1 MGAYFLVVNP
11 AKRQY
16 LDPGRFGEPI
26 KFSNVL
32 AGAHCLRALKLL
44 IEDCF
49 RPEGTSFHGAWLG
62 DPVILASDDYGL
74 PDPGGQITATADD
87 PGRNLYAL
95 ARAEF
100 TDISYRALAELC
112 RDAEVAEEL
121 AERAKGDDS
130 FLVDLGTVLIQYHQ
144 FSLESAL
151 EQLVGRPWRK
161 AYNQAMASSHW
172 LPLMPIDWP
181 LKCIELSGRCSG
193 LGPPVWNGGT
203 IDQQQQ
209 PIDRDTE
216 LPGQQECPGRGV

>member
-32 AGAHCLRALKLL
+32 AGAHCLRAFKLL
-44 IEDCF
+44 VADCF
-49 RPEGTSFHGAWLG
+49 RPDGASFRGAWLG

-74 PDPGGQITATADD
+74 PDPGGQVTATADD

-100 TDISYRALAELC
+100 TNISYRALAELC
-112 RDAEVAEEL
+112 RDAEVAKEL
-121 AERAKGDDS
+121 AVKAKGDNG

-151 EQLVGRPWRK
+151 EQSVGRPWRK
-161 AYNQAMASSHW
+161 AYNQAMASSHG

-181 LKCIELSGRCSG
+181 LK
-193 LGPPVWNGGT
+193 
-203 IDQQQQ
+203 
-209 PIDRDTE
+209 
-216 LPGQQECPGRGV
+216 